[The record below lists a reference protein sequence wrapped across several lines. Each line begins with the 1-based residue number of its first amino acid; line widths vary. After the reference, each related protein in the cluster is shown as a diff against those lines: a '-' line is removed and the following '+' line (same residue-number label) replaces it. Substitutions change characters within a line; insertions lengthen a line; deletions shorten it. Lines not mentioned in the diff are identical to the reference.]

1 MQFPANSSPKTLCG
15 NLKVVTHIE
24 TIF

>member
-1 MQFPANSSPKTLCG
+1 MQFPANISPKTLCG